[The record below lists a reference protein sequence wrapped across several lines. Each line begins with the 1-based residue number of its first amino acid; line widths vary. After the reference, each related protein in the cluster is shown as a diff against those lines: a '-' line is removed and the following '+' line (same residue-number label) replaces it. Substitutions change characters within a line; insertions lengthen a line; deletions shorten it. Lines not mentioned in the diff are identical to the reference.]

1 MRGAGEIMHRQRPPG
16 EDCMKAGKLPA
27 MVLFGLL
34 MAFLWFGAGYGAGPG
49 IVLYRVGDSGQGAVA
64 FIKQYLETKGYQV
77 ALYQGES
84 VIEKHVEKANL
95 INRSAARVFIAI
107 EMTGGEKRRVMV
119 ARTEAKKGD
128 GRFLAIDEVPER
140 FAGESRILA
149 DAVAGSFGVKAKQMP
164 LFPLLG
170 ISMPGIFV
178 GAQLTE
184 TDFQDIANKLY
195 IGMEKY
201 FSEGVRR

>member
-1 MRGAGEIMHRQRPPG
+1 
-16 EDCMKAGKLPA
+16 MKTGNLSATGL
-27 MVLFGLL
+27 VGLL
-34 MAFLWFGAGYGAGPG
+34 LMFLSFAPGYGAGPG
-49 IVLYRVGDSGQGAVA
+49 VVLYRVGDSGQEAVA
-64 FIKQYLETKGYQV
+64 FIKQHLETKGYQV
-77 ALYQGES
+77 TLYQGES

-107 EMTGGEKRRVMV
+107 EVTGGERRRVMV

-128 GRFLAIDEVPER
+128 GRFLTIDEVPER

-149 DAVAGSFGVKAKQMP
+149 DAVAASFGVRTKQMP

-170 ISMPGIFV
+170 ISMPGIFIE
-178 GAQLTE
+178 AQLTE
-184 TDFQDIANKLY
+184 ADFRDVANKLY

>member
-1 MRGAGEIMHRQRPPG
+1 
-16 EDCMKAGKLPA
+16 MKTGCLSVKGLIA
-27 MVLFGLL
+27 LL
-34 MAFLWFGAGYGAGPG
+34 MLLISFATAGYGAGPG
-49 IVLYRVGDSGQGAVA
+49 VALYRVGDSGQEAVA
-64 FIKQYLETKGYQV
+64 FVKQYLEAKGYQV

-95 INRSAARVFIAI
+95 INRSAARVFIAV
-107 EMTGGEKRRVMV
+107 EMMVGEKRRVMV

-128 GRFLAIDEVPER
+128 GRFLTIDEVPER

-149 DAVAGSFGVKAKQMP
+149 DAVAGPFGLKAKQMP

-170 ISMPGIFV
+170 ISMPGIFIR
-178 GAQLTE
+178 AQLAE
-184 TDFQDIANKLY
+184 ADFQDVANKLY
-195 IGMEKY
+195 TGMEKY

>member
-1 MRGAGEIMHRQRPPG
+1 
-16 EDCMKAGKLPA
+16 MKAGKLPA
-27 MVLFGLL
+27 TVLFSLL
-34 MAFLWFGAGYGAGPG
+34 LLFLSFASGYGAGPG
-49 IVLYRVGDSGQGAVA
+49 VVLYRVGDSGQEAVA
-64 FIKQYLETKGYQV
+64 FVKQYLEAKGYQV